1 MLPRPPNDRPYCRVP
16 RGIRLA
22 RGGGGR
28 TGGDGWDLDREGAW
42 GREGGRV
49 GEQEGGKEGRKD
61 GERERLGLGNVWKK
75 GSRIEG

>member
-1 MLPRPPNDRPYCRVP
+1 M
-16 RGIRLA
+16 
-22 RGGGGR
+22 
-28 TGGDGWDLDREGAW
+28 DREGAW